1 MAKLDTP
8 ILYLEGDEFQRFWDK
23 DARALAEA
31 VRRVGRV
38 E

>member
-1 MAKLDTP
+1 MTP
-8 ILYLEGDEFQRFWDK
+8 IHYLDAEDFQRFWDK
-23 DARALAEA
+23 DAQVLAEG